1 MTPNPSPPQSSVI
14 SERLNQVRRGIRY
27 YVGAETIA
35 LALIWF
41 LLLFWL
47 IVSADYLPIRLGS
60 TEMPRAVRGIALALV
75 IAGLILILIR
85 VGWLRLR
92 HPVADS
98 SAAVL
103 LERKYPKLAG
113 KLITAVELAGKPIP
127 EDAPADLYRGMLA
140 GVIAEAEKETSTLP
154 IAPLFR
160 WGPLLAKGLLAVLL
174 LGATCYSLYAYPS
187 WFSLACQRL
196 FALSE
201 TPWPRQTNLKSE
213 GLQLV
218 LPGFSGETAARKQ
231 LIQFAENKL
240 SVPRGSSGVLRV
252 AADTSFPVVPEICTV
267 AFRMTDGQRGQT
279 ALRRVNGGAEG
290 WQLFLLEGPP
300 VEGMSESMTI
310 DVFGNDFRLRDYR
323 IEVIDPAV
331 IDDMKVE
338 CNYPRY
344 LYDEQ
349 TGRWGNETLE
359 YRSGLQLPEG
369 TQGILVGSSSS
380 KLSSVEYVIRESDK
394 SADTELVIQR
404 VTVEGNSFRIP
415 LPTCNGNIVIECLPY
430 DDRGLPGAQVQR
442 YQIGTLFDAIPS
454 LNTRLSGIGTEI
466 TPNAY
471 LPIRGKITDD
481 HDLSR
486 SWLEFGSVETG
497 KVEQDVPV
505 STDGEVETTLDLQQL
520 VDEGKLTLPLNST
533 VGLAITSQDRYDLKP
548 EPHIGLGE
556 PIQLTIVTPEQ
567 LLISLEKREIGLRG
581 RLEQVIQEMLELQN
595 LFGKIETSP
604 WEKNEL
610 AATDPASSPEEDTA
624 DSSPDD
630 PTETTK
636 NDAVQTARRRQT
648 LFIQQASVQTDKSFD
663 EVGGILAEIT
673 QIRDELVHNRVDSAD
688 RRERLE
694 IRLQEPLKAVIEKSF
709 PQLRQSVNA
718 LSRLAPDSADGP
730 AKCRESSQMTAS
742 VINEL
747 SNVLKNMLDI
757 ESYNEIVDMVRAMLQ
772 RQEELL
778 ERTKSEQKRRVLD
791 LFEP

>member
-1 MTPNPSPPQSSVI
+1 
-14 SERLNQVRRGIRY
+14 
-27 YVGAETIA
+27 
-35 LALIWF
+35 
-41 LLLFWL
+41 
-47 IVSADYLPIRLGS
+47 
-60 TEMPRAVRGIALALV
+60 
-75 IAGLILILIR
+75 
-85 VGWLRLR
+85 
-92 HPVADS
+92 
-98 SAAVL
+98 
-103 LERKYPKLAG
+103 
-113 KLITAVELAGKPIP
+113 
-127 EDAPADLYRGMLA
+127 
-140 GVIAEAEKETSTLP
+140 
-154 IAPLFR
+154 
-160 WGPLLAKGLLAVLL
+160 
-174 LGATCYSLYAYPS
+174 
-187 WFSLACQRL
+187 
-196 FALSE
+196 
-201 TPWPRQTNLKSE
+201 
-213 GLQLV
+213 
-218 LPGFSGETAARKQ
+218 
-231 LIQFAENKL
+231 
-240 SVPRGSSGVLRV
+240 
-252 AADTSFPVVPEICTV
+252 
-267 AFRMTDGQRGQT
+267 
-279 ALRRVNGGAEG
+279 
-290 WQLFLLEGPP
+290 
-300 VEGMSESMTI
+300 
-310 DVFGNDFRLRDYR
+310 
-323 IEVIDPAV
+323 
-331 IDDMKVE
+331 
-338 CNYPRY
+338 
-344 LYDEQ
+344 
-349 TGRWGNETLE
+349 
-359 YRSGLQLPEG
+359 
-369 TQGILVGSSSS
+369 
-380 KLSSVEYVIRESDK
+380 VIRESDK

>member
-1 MTPNPSPPQSSVI
+1 MNPNPSPSPSPII

-60 TEMPRAVRGIALALV
+60 TEMPRAVRGVALAIV
-75 IAGLILILIR
+75 IAGLIAILIR

-92 HPVADS
+92 RRVADS

-103 LERKYPKLAG
+103 LERKYPQLAG

-140 GVIAEAEKETSTLP
+140 GVISDAEKEASSLQ

-160 WGPLLAKGLLAVLL
+160 WGPLLAKALLALLL
-174 LGATCYSLYAYPS
+174 LGATAYSLFNFPS

-201 TPWPRQTNLKSE
+201 TPWPRQTNLRSE

-218 LPGFSGETAARKQ
+218 LPSFSGETAARKQ
-231 LIQFAENKL
+231 LIQFSDNTL
-240 SVPRGSSGVLRV
+240 SVPRGSSGVLRIG
-252 AADTSFPVVPEICTV
+252 ADTTFPVVPEICTV

-279 ALRRVNGGAEG
+279 ALRRVNGGPDG

-300 VEGMSESMTI
+300 IEGMSESMTI
-310 DVFGNDFRLRDYR
+310 DVLGNDFRLRDYH
-323 IEVIDPAV
+323 INVIDPAV
-331 IDDMKVE
+331 IDRMKVE

-349 TGRWGNETLE
+349 TGRWGSETLE

-369 TQGILVGSSSS
+369 TQGVLIGSSSS

-394 SADTELVIQR
+394 ATGTELVIQS
-404 VTVEGNSFRIP
+404 VKVEGNTFRIP

-430 DDRGLPGAQVQR
+430 DAQGLPGAQVQR
-442 YQIGTLFDAIPS
+442 YQIGTLFDAIPM
-454 LNTRLSGIGTEI
+454 LNTRLAGIGTEI

-481 HDLSR
+481 HDLNR

-497 KVEQDVPV
+497 KIEQDVPV
-505 STDGEVETTLDLQQL
+505 SLNGEVETTLDLQQL
-520 VDEGKLTLPLNST
+520 VDDGKLTVPLNST
-533 VGLAITSQDRYDLKP
+533 VGLAITAQDRYDLKP

-556 PIQLTIVTPEQ
+556 PIQLTVVTPEQ

-581 RLEQVIQEMLELQN
+581 RLEQVIQEMLELQT

-604 WEKNEL
+604 WEKTEL
-610 AATDPASSPEEDTA
+610 STSDPSLGSGGDDADTTPE
-624 DSSPDD
+624 DSSDTRKD
-630 PTETTK
+630 E
-636 NDAVQTARRRQT
+636 AVQTARRRQT

-673 QIRDELVHNRVDSAD
+673 QIRDELVHNRIDSAD

-709 PQLRQSVNA
+709 PQLRQSVNS
-718 LSRLAPDSADGP
+718 LSRLAADSADGP
-730 AKCRESSQMTAS
+730 AKCQESAQLTAS